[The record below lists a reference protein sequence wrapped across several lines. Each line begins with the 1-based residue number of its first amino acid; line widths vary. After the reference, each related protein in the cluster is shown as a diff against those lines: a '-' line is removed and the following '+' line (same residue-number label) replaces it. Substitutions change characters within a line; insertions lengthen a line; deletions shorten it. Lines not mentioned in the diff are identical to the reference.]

1 MSFTRKRL
9 AAIGIEAEK
18 IDEVINMYLEEI
30 NPLKEER
37 DALKDERDK
46 LKEKAD
52 KADALQQELDGIKD
66 DGYKEKYEKLDK
78 DFKDFK
84 KQTEL
89 KETRSAKEKAF
100 TEVLKDI
107 GITDEKHI
115 AKVLKYSDI
124 DAMELDDDGKL
135 VDAKTIAKE
144 TKTEWAEF
152 VTTVGTKGHDTPDP
166 DSKNSGGKTM
176 TKEQIMEIK
185 DTAERQKAMRENPEL
200 FGINV

>member
-52 KADALQQELDGIKD
+52 RADALQQELDGIKD

-124 DAMELDDDGKL
+124 DKMELDDDGKL

-152 VTTVGTKGHDTPDP
+152 ITTVGEKGHDTPD
-166 DSKNSGGKTM
+166 SGNNNGGKTM
-176 TKEQIMEIK
+176 TKEEILAIK
-185 DTAERQKAMRENPEL
+185 DTAERQKAMAEHHDL
-200 FGINV
+200 FGI